1 LEENPVSVDEK
12 IYLAGVLVV
21 FATFMLI
28 LGPLS
33 WLDGR
38 DERIKRRREK
48 TAQRSKDQANS
59 AAAVR
64 SAIKH
69 I

>member
-1 LEENPVSVDEK
+1 MKIEEK

-21 FATFMLI
+21 FATFMI
-28 LGPLS
+28 MMGSLS

-38 DERIKRRREK
+38 DERIKRRREMMEK
-48 TAQRSKDQANS
+48 RSRDQVVSS
-59 AAAVR
+59 AALR
-64 SAIKH
+64 SAAKH

>member
-1 LEENPVSVDEK
+1 MSIEEK

-21 FATFMLI
+21 FATFILI
-28 LGPLS
+28 MGPLS

-48 TAQRSKDQANS
+48 TMQRTRDQVDTS
-59 AAAVR
+59 HKLQSVV
-64 SAIKH
+64 KH
-69 I
+69 T

>member
-1 LEENPVSVDEK
+1 MSIEEK

-38 DERIKRRREK
+38 DERIKRRQEK
-48 TAQRSKDQANS
+48 ASKRSRDQAVS
-59 AAAVR
+59 SEELR
-64 SAIKH
+64 SIVKH